1 MFLGAARRL
10 AVMYVGVGGVTVLLS
25 LAFGAISGAPL
36 ARSIAIGLYLIG
48 AVVLI
53 FGFFVGNRGPWRHEH
68 GDGGSFSIL
77 PSGIRR
83 ATQAER
89 RESMS
94 LSVLFI
100 ALGFGLIILGV
111 LSDSAHNLF

>member
-1 MFLGAARRL
+1 MIVGAARRL
-10 AVMYVGVGGVTVLLS
+10 AIMYVGVGGITVLLS

-68 GDGGSFSIL
+68 GEDGWSIL
-77 PSGIRR
+77 PRGIRR
-83 ATQAER
+83 ASPEER
-89 RESMS
+89 KESMS

-100 ALGFGLIILGV
+100 ILGFGLIILGV
-111 LSDSAHNLF
+111 LSDSAHKLF

>member
-1 MFLGAARRL
+1 
-10 AVMYVGVGGVTVLLS
+10 MYVGVGGVTVLLS

-68 GDGGSFSIL
+68 GEGGWSIL
-77 PSGIRR
+77 PRGIRR
-83 ATQAER
+83 ASPEER
-89 RESMS
+89 KESMS
-94 LSVLFI
+94 ISVLFI
-100 ALGFGLIILGV
+100 VVGFGLIILGV
-111 LSDSAHNLF
+111 LSDSAHKLF

>member
-1 MFLGAARRL
+1 VILGAARRL
-10 AVMYVGVGGVTVLLS
+10 AVMYVGIGGITVLLS

-36 ARSIAIGLYLIG
+36 TRSIAIGLYLIG
-48 AVVLI
+48 AVILI

-68 GDGGSFSIL
+68 GEGGFSIL
-77 PSGIRR
+77 PRGIRR
-83 ATQAER
+83 ATQEER

-94 LSVLFI
+94 LTVLFI
-100 ALGFGLIILGV
+100 VLGFGLIILGV

>member
-1 MFLGAARRL
+1 MILGAVRRL
-10 AVMYVGVGGVTVLLS
+10 ALMYVGVGGGTVILS

-36 ARSIAIGLYLIG
+36 TRSIAIGLYLIG

-53 FGFFVGNRGPWRHEH
+53 FGFFIGNRGPWRHEH
-68 GDGGSFSIL
+68 GEGSWSIL

-83 ATQAER
+83 ATQQER
-89 RESMS
+89 KESMS
-94 LSVLFI
+94 VSLLLIV
-100 ALGFGLIILGV
+100 LGFGLIILGV

>member
-1 MFLGAARRL
+1 VILGAVRRL
-10 AVMYVGVGGVTVLLS
+10 ALMYVAVGGITVVLS
-25 LAFGAISGAPL
+25 LGFGAISGAPL
-36 ARSIAIGLYLIG
+36 TRSIAIGLYLIG

-68 GDGGSFSIL
+68 GEGGWSIL
-77 PSGIRR
+77 PRGIRR
-83 ATQAER
+83 ATADER
-89 RESMS
+89 KESMS
-94 LSVLFI
+94 ISVLFI

>member
-1 MFLGAARRL
+1 MILGAVRRL
-10 AVMYVGVGGVTVLLS
+10 AVMYVGVGGITVLLS

-36 ARSIAIGLYLIG
+36 GRSIAIGLYLIG

-68 GDGGSFSIL
+68 GEGGWSIL
-77 PSGIRR
+77 PRGIRR
-83 ATQAER
+83 ATPDER
-89 RESMS
+89 KEAMS

-111 LSDSAHNLF
+111 LSDSAHKLF

>member
-1 MFLGAARRL
+1 LILGAVRRL
-10 AVMYVGVGGVTVLLS
+10 ALMYLAVGGITVVLS
-25 LAFGAISGAPL
+25 LAFGALSGAPL
-36 ARSIAIGLYLIG
+36 TRSIAIGLYLIG

-68 GDGGSFSIL
+68 GEGAWSIL

-83 ATQAER
+83 ATPEER
-89 RESMS
+89 KESMS

-111 LSDSAHNLF
+111 LSDSSHNLF

>member
-1 MFLGAARRL
+1 MLLGALRRFAL
-10 AVMYVGVGGVTVLLS
+10 MYVGVGGITVALS
-25 LAFGAISGAPL
+25 LAFGAISGASL
-36 ARSIAIGLYLIG
+36 TRSIAIGLYLIG

-68 GDGGSFSIL
+68 GEGGFSIL
-77 PSGIRR
+77 PRGVRR
-83 ATQAER
+83 ATAEER
-89 RESMS
+89 REAVS

-100 ALGFGLIILGV
+100 VLGFGLIILGV